1 MDAIVLAAGRGV
13 RMHSEYPKQFMKIG
27 GKPCFIYVLE
37 VLNDI
42 PQIENIYVTCH
53 KDYLND
59 YMLFTQMY
67 HIDRV
72 VFIEGGATR
81 QESVYIALQHVKSQ
95 KVLIHE
101 AARPLISK
109 DFVREI
115 LSYENE
121 DAVVPTVPVS
131 FTVAQGGAYMEH
143 EIERDTLHNIQ
154 LPQMFKTSLLLH
166 AHESAIKDG
175 YKATEDGM
183 LLFHYGTP
191 VRFVPG
197 RDSNIKMTT
206 PLDIQ
211 IAERLLK
218 L

>member
-1 MDAIVLAAGRGV
+1 MEAIVLAAGKGV
-13 RMHSEYPKQFMKIG
+13 RMNLEYPKQFMKIG

-37 VLNDI
+37 VLNSL
-42 PQIENIYVTCH
+42 PQIETIYVTCH
-53 KDYLND
+53 KDYIDD
-59 YMLFTQMY
+59 YIAYARMY
-67 HIDRV
+67 HIHGT

-81 QESVYIALQHVKSQ
+81 QESVYRALQYIQSD

-109 DFVREI
+109 EFVEEI
-115 LSYENE
+115 LSYTQD
-121 DAVVPTVPVS
+121 DAVIPTVPIS
-131 FTVAQGGAYMEH
+131 FTVAQGGEYMES
-143 EIERDTLHNIQ
+143 EIERSTLHNVQ
-154 LPQMFKTSLLLH
+154 LPQMFNTAKLLR

-175 YKATEDGM
+175 YTATEDGM
-183 LLFHYGTP
+183 LAFHYGTT

-206 PLDIQ
+206 PLDVQ
-211 IAERLLK
+211 IVEKLLK